1 MPEKIRLLVVD
12 DSKVF
17 CGIITKVLSKE
28 TDLNIVGV
36 VHDGREA
43 LAFIKANRPDI
54 VTLDVEMPGMNGIA
68 TLRSIQ
74 QFNAANPNTAPIGV
88 IMLSSH
94 TRKGADITISALEAG
109 AFDFV
114 TKPHAGGKA
123 ENFDMLRN
131 SLATK
136 IRVCAVRN
144 RKFRMSAT
152 AAAPLQSKE
161 DGASCQPG
169 GLAPTIC
176 VGDQR
181 VTMATVNA
189 AGTPSPVPLAQ
200 ATPSVTARKP
210 AVFPLPSSFVDKPLP
225 PHRSH
230 VIGAVAIGV
239 STGGP
244 NALGEMLPVLC
255 EKIDQPIFIVQHMPP
270 VFTKSMADHL
280 NKKCRH
286 TVVEAVT
293 GEAVKPLHAYIAPG
307 GRHMIL
313 RRQGT
318 DVLITLHDQ
327 PPENGCRPSVDVLF
341 RSVANLYKNSVTA
354 IVLTGMG
361 FDGMKGAA
369 TLKRAGAK
377 ILVQDEATSV
387 VWGMPGSVAMT
398 GNADAVLPLMDIPD
412 AVKRT
417 LPER

>member
-1 MPEKIRLLVVD
+1 MPDAIKLLVVD

-28 TDLNIVGV
+28 TDLSIAGV

-68 TLRSIQ
+68 TLRTIQ
-74 QFNAANPNTAPIGV
+74 QFNAANPSAAPIGV
-88 IMLSSH
+88 IMLSSL

-114 TKPHAGGKA
+114 TKPHAGGNA

-144 RKFRMSAT
+144 RKFRMLAT
-152 AAAPLQSKE
+152 AAAALLDKE
-161 DGASCQPG
+161 GGSSFQPG
-169 GLAPTIC
+169 GLAPVPATAC
-176 VGDQR
+176 VGDKR

-189 AGTPSPVPLAQ
+189 VGTPLPV
-200 ATPSVTARKP
+200 TPRKP
-210 AVFPLPSSFVDKPLP
+210 AVFPVAATPVVDKPLP

-230 VIGAVAIGV
+230 VVGAVAIGV

-244 NALGEMLPVLC
+244 NALGEMLPILC

-280 NKKCRH
+280 NKKCRYK
-286 TVVEAVT
+286 VVEAVT
-293 GEAVKPLHAYIAPG
+293 GESVKPMHAYIAPG
-307 GRHMIL
+307 GRHMML

-341 RSVANLYKNSVTA
+341 RSVANLYKNAVTA

-377 ILVQDEATSV
+377 ILVQDEETSV